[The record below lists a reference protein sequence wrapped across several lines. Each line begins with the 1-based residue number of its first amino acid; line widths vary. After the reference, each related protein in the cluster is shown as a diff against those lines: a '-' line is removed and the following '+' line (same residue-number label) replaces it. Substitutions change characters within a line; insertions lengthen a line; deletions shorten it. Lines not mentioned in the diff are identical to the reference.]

1 MKCPFSSRCQKAMA
15 ERLEVAQT
23 EKGIAD
29 LRIADLEKR
38 IEIMAHN
45 HAALE
50 KFALENTT
58 EAARKAASGYA
69 ANCTNRKESCSNCTK
84 SMRISNSNGF
94 DRHALQKMVYRC
106 ERFNHRVDGRMGTCP
121 YQKQKTTR

>member
-1 MKCPFSSRCQKAMA
+1 MRCPLASRCQNTMA
-15 ERLEVAQT
+15 ERLEVAET
-23 EKGIAD
+23 ERAIAE
-29 LRIADLEKR
+29 LRISDLERR

-58 EAARKAASGYA
+58 EAARKTASGYA
-69 ANCTNRKESCSNCTK
+69 ANCTDRKKSCSNCVK
-84 SMRISNSNGF
+84 SMRIHNSNGF

-121 YQKQKTTR
+121 CQQPKKR